1 MEEKKNKKN
10 DSGNGDETA
19 EELIKAKKRVQKSTD
34 KIDLESEIEIKHLI
48 NEIDQLRKELAHY
61 KKIEEDHLDQL
72 QRCHADYDNFRKRAS
87 KEMTN
92 LISRA
97 GKDIIE
103 KLLPVLDS
111 FDHAIAAGEGL
122 KDQEDEFFK
131 GVKMIYSALIEMLQ
145 KEGVTI
151 IYPEGEEFNPHECEV
166 AVTEDADG
174 VNEGVVLDV
183 LRKGYKL
190 NNFLIRPAVVK
201 VCRKS

>member
-10 DSGNGDETA
+10 GSGNGDESV
-19 EELIKAKKRVQKSTD
+19 EELNKAKKRAQKHTD
-34 KIDLESEIEIKHLI
+34 KMDPESEIEIKQLI
-48 NEIDQLRKELAHY
+48 EEIYLLRKELAHY
-61 KKIEEDHLDQL
+61 KKIEEDYLDKL

-87 KEMTN
+87 KENMDM
-92 LISRA
+92 ISRA
-97 GKDIIE
+97 GKGIIE

-131 GVKMIYSALIEMLQ
+131 GVKMIYSALMEILQ
-145 KEGVTI
+145 KEGVSI
-151 IYPEGEEFNPHECEV
+151 IYPEGEEFNPHECEA

-174 VNEGVVLDV
+174 ISEGIVLDV
-183 LRKGYKL
+183 MRKGYKL
-190 NNFLIRPAVVK
+190 NNFLLRPAVVK

>member
-1 MEEKKNKKN
+1 MEDKKNKKN
-10 DSGNGDETA
+10 GSGNGDEIA
-19 EELIKAKKRVQKSTD
+19 EELNKAKKRAQKNLD
-34 KIDLESEIEIKHLI
+34 KMELENEIEIKQLI
-48 NEIDQLRKELAHY
+48 DEINLLRKELAHY
-61 KKIEEDHLDQL
+61 KEIEEDYLNKL

-87 KEMTN
+87 KEKIDM
-92 LISRA
+92 ISRA

-103 KLLPVLDS
+103 KLLPVLDN

-122 KDQEDEFFK
+122 KDKEDEFFK
-131 GVKMIYSALIEMLQ
+131 GVKMIYSSLMEMLQ
-145 KEGVTI
+145 KEGMSV

-166 AVTEDADG
+166 AVTEDVED
-174 VNEGVVLDV
+174 VSEGIVLDV

>member
-10 DSGNGDETA
+10 GSGNGDEA
-19 EELIKAKKRVQKSTD
+19 VEELNKAKKSAAKRAGKM
-34 KIDLESEIEIKHLI
+34 DLESEIEIKQLI
-48 NEIDQLRKELAHY
+48 DEIDLLRKELAHY
-61 KKIEEDHLDQL
+61 KEIEEDYLDKL

-87 KEMTN
+87 KENMET
-92 LISRA
+92 ISRA

-103 KLLPVLDS
+103 KLLPVIDS

-131 GVKMIYSALIEMLQ
+131 GVKMIYSALMEMLQ
-145 KEGVTI
+145 KEGVSI

-174 VNEGVVLDV
+174 ISEGIVLDV
-183 LRKGYKL
+183 MRKGYKL

>member
-1 MEEKKNKKN
+1 VEEKKSKKN
-10 DSGNGDETA
+10 GSGNGDEA
-19 EELIKAKKRVQKSTD
+19 VEELNKAKKRAQKHINKMD
-34 KIDLESEIEIKHLI
+34 PESEIEIKQLI
-48 NEIDQLRKELAHY
+48 DEIDLLRKELAHY
-61 KKIEEDHLDQL
+61 KKIEEDYLDKL

-87 KEMTN
+87 KEKIDM
-92 LISRA
+92 ISRA

-131 GVKMIYSALIEMLQ
+131 GVKMIYSALMEMLQ
-145 KEGVTI
+145 KEGVSI

-166 AVTEDADG
+166 AVTEDADD
-174 VNEGVVLDV
+174 VSEGIVLDV